1 MSSAMKISRRLRNR
15 SAAIAALLYLGGAV
29 VYRVASRLDTPIPA
43 LAPLYTTLPGGLAGA
58 VLYAAWTGLRGRRQS
73 PWSLALAA
81 AVGVA
86 IVWVVAR
93 SQPALSQGP
102 THPPAWEMVC
112 DLSAVTILFALFM
125 SATLPFA
132 RRQPAP

>member
-1 MSSAMKISRRLRNR
+1 MSPAMKIPRRVRNR
-15 SAAIAALLYLGGAV
+15 TAAVAGLLYLGGAV
-29 VYRVASRLDTPIPA
+29 VYRVAAQLETPIPA

-58 VLYAAWTGLRGRRQS
+58 VLYAAWTGLRARRQS
-73 PWSLALAA
+73 PWSLALSA
-81 AVGVA
+81 AVGVI
-86 IVWVVAR
+86 IVWLIGRTRLA
-93 SQPALSQGP
+93 AGP
-102 THPPAWEMVC
+102 GSAAAAWEMIC